1 MKEAMPRGMVPELR
15 RMSGAAGPLPVA
27 HISHKLARLY
37 GYWESKHGADGA
49 MPRRRDIDP
58 VEIARA
64 IPELLPHVWL
74 VEVLR
79 RPYRFRYRLV
89 GEAIVEAGSPY
100 RAGDVL
106 APPAAATDRSRHL
119 YEGLVDMCEAK
130 TWSYR
135 CGAPTLPHSRHVQ
148 VVERLSL
155 PLQDERGEVGMI
167 LSASLYSWQ
176 EGWGIDSRSR

>member
-1 MKEAMPRGMVPELR
+1 MNVVRSG
-15 RMSGAAGPLPVA
+15 GAAPAPRQLDGTGGSLPVE
-27 HISHKLARLY
+27 HLSWKLARLY
-37 GYWESKHGADGA
+37 RYWESKHGADGA

-79 RPYRFRYRLV
+79 DPFRFRYRLV

-100 RAGDVL
+100 RTGDVMG
-106 APPAAATDRSRHL
+106 PPAPGEQSRSL
-119 YEGLVDMCEAK
+119 YENLLQVCQGR

-155 PLQDERGEVGMI
+155 PLQGEAGEVGMI

-176 EGWGIDSRSR
+176 EGWGVDSRSG